1 MRINNL
7 EEYKLEKENFD
18 KNPEEFWAKKA
29 NSFTWHK
36 KWEEILDWDFHKA
49 HVKWFDGG
57 KLNEIVP
64 MKVAPKDFIVGKE
77 NFTVIDP
84 GPAIEEHI
92 KDIVKVCGEDISQI
106 LVTHTHPDHSPGA
119 KLLHQRT
126 AAPVM
131 GMYAKYPKH
140 QDRTFKPNKELSE
153 GDEIKEVDHTL
164 IAIHTPGHASNH
176 ICFFLEEEK
185 MLFTGDHIMEGSTV
199 VISPPDGNMREYI
212 DSLEKLKA
220 LGIETIAPG
229 HGETMRDANAV
240 VDWIVSHRMFR
251 EKKVVDAITELNR
264 CTIDEL
270 LPKVY
275 DDVGSH
281 LHGIAKSSL
290 EAHLIKLIEEE
301 KVTKDK
307 DIYIWG

>member
-1 MRINNL
+1 MKITELSPLVKRITAGN
-7 EEYKLEKENFD
+7 
-18 KNPEEFWAKKA
+18 A
-29 NSFTWHK
+29 SVFT
-36 KWEEILDWDFHKA
+36 
-49 HVKWFDGG
+49 GPG
-57 KLNEIVP
+57 TNTY
-64 MKVAPKDFIVGKE
+64 IVGKE

-131 GMYAKYPKH
+131 GMYAKHPKH
-140 QDRTFKPNKELSE
+140 QDRTFKPNRELSE
-153 GDEIKEVDHTL
+153 GDNINEVDHTL
-164 IAIHTPGHASNH
+164 TAIHTPGHASNH

-290 EAHLIKLIEEE
+290 EAHLIKLIEE
-301 KVTKDK
+301 KN
-307 DIYIWG
+307 IYCT